1 MYINYALLDFV
12 RLYLCQFRRY
22 KYCGL
27 NSVKELKESELK
39 AKIRGIKDYKSLS
52 RLLRLSR
59 LYRLLSIFDK
69 SEQVKQLKLSKM

>member
-39 AKIRGIKDYKSLS
+39 AKIRGIKTIKVCL
-52 RLLRLSR
+52 
-59 LYRLLSIFDK
+59 
-69 SEQVKQLKLSKM
+69 